1 MAGLA
6 TPVAPAATTSETL
19 EKVVILKRHGVRA
32 AMSSPEQL
40 GRYSAR
46 PWPRFDVPAGHLTAN
61 GARLEALFGTY
72 YRARYTPLGLFDG
85 DGCANVYYWA
95 NRTQRTIASARALAS
110 TLTPGCTNTVHHV
123 ADDAS
128 DPLFDG
134 APALRQPAAAA
145 LMRAAIAGRVGG
157 DVASWNAAQRD
168 AIDSLQQLLL
178 QCAQRPCPTQA
189 GAGKQR
195 LDAVPA
201 GMGAAHDGIAG
212 VQGPA
217 PAASGI
223 SESLLM
229 GWADG
234 QDFAGLGWQGVDE
247 ASLLRAFAPHQAEFA
262 LRLRAPTVA
271 RMASTPLA
279 ARLLATLQQG
289 SVTSGNRNPSQATP
303 IGGDAR
309 LVVLSGHDGTLT
321 LLGGMFDLH
330 WQLPGYQP
338 TRPCLA
344 ALGVRT
350 LAACRWAACDPPA
363 LYRADAGATART
375 PRTDAAGAA
384 AVVAGVHSR
393 LQQRHPGVRL
403 PATNLGDIDRRRDRP
418 ALPERMTPRAPA
430 ATGACGCIGASG
442 AVSLAT
448 VPAAV
453 LTTARGDLCSTSD
466 VLSSVSEP
474 L

>member
-1 MAGLA
+1 M
-6 TPVAPAATTSETL
+6 L

-32 AMSSPEQL
+32 AMSSAEQL

-46 PWPRFDVPAGHLTAN
+46 PWPRFAVPAGHLTAN
-61 GARLEALFGTY
+61 GARLEALFGAY
-72 YRARYTPLGLFDG
+72 YRARYAPLGLFDG

-110 TLTPGCTNTVHHV
+110 TLTPACTNTVHHV
-123 ADDAS
+123 ADGAS

-157 DVASWNAAQRD
+157 DVAAWNAAQHD

-178 QCAQRPCPTQA
+178 QCAQRPCQAQA

-201 GMGAAHDGIAG
+201 RMGDAHDGIAG
-212 VQGPA
+212 VEGPA
-217 PAASGI
+217 PSASGI

-234 QDFAGLGWQGVDE
+234 QDFAALGWQGLDD

-271 RMASTPLA
+271 RMASSPLA
-279 ARLLATLQQG
+279 ARLLATLQQDSTTDAG
-289 SVTSGNRNPSQATP
+289 TDIHSNSNTSGNSNPSRVTP

-321 LLGGMFDLH
+321 LLAGMFDLH

-338 TRPCLA
+338 DQTVPGG
-344 ALGVRT
+344 ALVFERWRRADGQRVIRLRYTAQT
-350 LAACRWAACDPPA
+350 LAQLRERRALTPQAPPPSSPVFIPGCSSASPEYDCA
-363 LYRADAGATART
+363 LPTLATLI
-375 PRTDAAGAA
+375 DAA
-384 AVVAGVHSR
+384 
-393 LQQRHPGVRL
+393 
-403 PATNLGDIDRRRDRP
+403 IDP
-418 ALPERMTPRAPA
+418 HY
-430 ATGACGCIGASG
+430 
-442 AVSLAT
+442 
-448 VPAAV
+448 
-453 LTTARGDLCSTSD
+453 
-466 VLSSVSEP
+466 LSE
-474 L
+474 

>member
-1 MAGLA
+1 MSLLPRICMCFFVLFVAGLA
-6 TPVAPAATTSETL
+6 ALEVAHAAAAAPETL

-46 PWPRFDVPAGHLTAN
+46 PWPRFAVPAGHLTAN
-61 GARLEALFGTY
+61 GARLEALFGSY
-72 YRARYTPLGLFDG
+72 YRAHYAPLGVFDG

-123 ADDAS
+123 AADAS

-157 DVASWNAAQRD
+157 DVAAWNAAQHD

-178 QCAQRPCPTQA
+178 QCAQRPCPAQA

-195 LDAVPA
+195 LDAVHSR
-201 GMGAAHDGIAG
+201 MGDAHDGIAG
-212 VQGPA
+212 VEGPA
-217 PAASGI
+217 PSASGI

-234 QDFAGLGWQGVDE
+234 QDFAALGWQGVNE

-271 RMASTPLA
+271 RMASSPLA

-289 SVTSGNRNPSQATP
+289 STADAGTDTHSNGNASGNSNAPHPTP

-321 LLGGMFDLH
+321 LLAGMFDLH

-338 TRPCLA
+338 DQTVPGG
-344 ALGVRT
+344 ALVFERWRRADGQRVIRLRYTAQT
-350 LAACRWAACDPPA
+350 LAQLRERRVLTPQAPPPSSPVFIPGCSSATPEYDCALPA
-363 LYRADAGATART
+363 LATLIGTA
-375 PRTDAAGAA
+375 
-384 AVVAGVHSR
+384 
-393 LQQRHPGVRL
+393 
-403 PATNLGDIDRRRDRP
+403 IDP
-418 ALPERMTPRAPA
+418 HY
-430 ATGACGCIGASG
+430 
-442 AVSLAT
+442 
-448 VPAAV
+448 
-453 LTTARGDLCSTSD
+453 
-466 VLSSVSEP
+466 LSE
-474 L
+474 

>member
-1 MAGLA
+1 MIEIECMSSLPRLCLGYFAAVVAALIPPGTAHAAAA
-6 TPVAPAATTSETL
+6 TPDTL

-32 AMSSPEQL
+32 AMSSPEAL

-46 PWPRFDVPAGHLTAN
+46 SWPRFGVPAGYLTEN
-61 GARLEALFGTY
+61 GARLEALFGRY
-72 YRARYTPLGLFDG
+72 YRAHYATLGLFDG
-85 DGCANVYYWA
+85 DACDKVYYWA
-95 NRTQRTIASARALAS
+95 NRTQRTIASAQALAS

-168 AIDSLQQLLL
+168 AIDTLQQLLL
-178 QCAQRPCPTQA
+178 QCTQRPCPAQA
-189 GAGKQR
+189 VAGKQR

-201 GMGAAHDGIAG
+201 RMGDAHHGIAG
-212 VQGPA
+212 VEGPA
-217 PAASGI
+217 AAASGI

-234 QDFAGLGWQGVDE
+234 QDFAALGWQGLDE

-271 RMASTPLA
+271 RMASSPLA

-289 SVTSGNRNPSQATP
+289 SEANGSANTTAARATP

-321 LLGGMFDLH
+321 LLAGMFDLH

-338 TRPCLA
+338 DQTVPGG
-344 ALGVRT
+344 ALVFE
-350 LAACRWAACDPPA
+350 RWR
-363 LYRADAGATART
+363 RADGQRVIRLRYTAQALAQLRERRALTPQAPPPSSPVFIPGCSSATPEYDCALPT
-375 PRTDAAGAA
+375 LVSLIGAA
-384 AVVAGVHSR
+384 
-393 LQQRHPGVRL
+393 
-403 PATNLGDIDRRRDRP
+403 IDP
-418 ALPERMTPRAPA
+418 HY
-430 ATGACGCIGASG
+430 
-442 AVSLAT
+442 
-448 VPAAV
+448 
-453 LTTARGDLCSTSD
+453 
-466 VLSSVSEP
+466 LSE
-474 L
+474 

>member
-1 MAGLA
+1 MSLLLRSCIGFFVLIVAGLA
-6 TPVAPAATTSETL
+6 TPVAPAAATSETL

-61 GARLEALFGTY
+61 GARLEALFGAY

-157 DVASWNAAQRD
+157 DVVAWNAAQRD

-178 QCAQRPCPTQA
+178 QCAQRPCLTQA

-234 QDFAGLGWQGVDE
+234 QDFAALGWQGVDE
-247 ASLLRAFAPHQAEFA
+247 ASLLRAFASHQAEFA

-289 SVTSGNRNPSQATP
+289 SVASGNRNPSHTTP

-321 LLGGMFDLH
+321 LLAGMFDLH

-338 TRPCLA
+338 DQTVPGG
-344 ALGVRT
+344 ALVFERWRRADGQRVIRLRYTAQT
-350 LAACRWAACDPPA
+350 LAQLRERRALTLQAPPPSSPVFIPGCSSATPEYDCPLPA
-363 LYRADAGATART
+363 LATLI
-375 PRTDAAGAA
+375 DAA
-384 AVVAGVHSR
+384 
-393 LQQRHPGVRL
+393 
-403 PATNLGDIDRRRDRP
+403 IDP
-418 ALPERMTPRAPA
+418 HY
-430 ATGACGCIGASG
+430 
-442 AVSLAT
+442 
-448 VPAAV
+448 
-453 LTTARGDLCSTSD
+453 
-466 VLSSVSEP
+466 LSE
-474 L
+474 